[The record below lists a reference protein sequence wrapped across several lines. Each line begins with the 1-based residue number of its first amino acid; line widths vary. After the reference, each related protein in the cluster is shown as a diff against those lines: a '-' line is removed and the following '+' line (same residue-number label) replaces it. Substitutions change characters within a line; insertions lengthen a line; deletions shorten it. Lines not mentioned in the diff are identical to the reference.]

1 MIISIGCGLV
11 SALLKDKL
19 LPQGKRGGV
28 LTAFLVIFE
37 AIAMIRVFTTDAVP
51 F

>member
-1 MIISIGCGLV
+1 MIIAARCSLV

-28 LTAFLVIFE
+28 LTAFLMIFE
-37 AIAMIRVFTTDAVP
+37 AIAMVRVFTTAAVP